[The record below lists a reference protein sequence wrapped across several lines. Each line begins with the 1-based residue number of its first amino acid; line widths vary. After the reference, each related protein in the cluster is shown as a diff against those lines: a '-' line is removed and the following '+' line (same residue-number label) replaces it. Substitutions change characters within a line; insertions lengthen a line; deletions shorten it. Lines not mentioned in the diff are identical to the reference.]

1 MQTILG
7 TIGVIGR
14 GLARELTAYTDQT
27 GDQILKANLTLLTE
41 TDKAVPGQRWFT
53 LPPAL
58 NTKQLPG
65 SSSGRLLC
73 TM

>member
-7 TIGVIGR
+7 AIGVIGR

-53 LPPAL
+53 LLPASS
-58 NTKQLPG
+58 TKQLPG
-65 SSSGRLLC
+65 SNSGRLLC